1 MSFSQVGIGTVTPSA
16 ELEIETSSGDIPAL
30 KLNPQTN
37 PIGNE
42 MGQLAV
48 IGDKLY
54 MYDDVRAKYLSVE
67 TTALQF
73 AKDGTADNDP
83 LRFGGDVK
91 DNGSGAKMPFNGTI
105 VYCTIQ
111 SSGGKE
117 DKEFDIKINGID
129 VGNNTEDPTLDGKI
143 QLNEGSFL
151 YTSFN
156 IDFDAG
162 DFIAMEVRNEGLNVQ
177 DPAAIIWVK
186 WRQ

>member
-1 MSFSQVGIGTVTPSA
+1 MIKQLYFLGLLTFSVQMSFSQVGIGTVTPSA

-111 SSGGKE
+111 SSGEKKTKNLTSKLTVSMLE
-117 DKEFDIKINGID
+117 IIQK
-129 VGNNTEDPTLDGKI
+129 TL
-143 QLNEGSFL
+143 
-151 YTSFN
+151 
-156 IDFDAG
+156 
-162 DFIAMEVRNEGLNVQ
+162 
-177 DPAAIIWVK
+177 P
-186 WRQ
+186 